1 MFCLTTV
8 VVTNRVWTLSLC
20 AHYFSVGK
28 AKDRLYLRAGPQL
41 KCRARRVKAN
51 KEKKRG
57 GGRRELHARLV
68 TIIVVTLL
76 HHKGYRSLVPQ
87 RAQNS
92 TELCDNVIPQWVQH
106 ILEYIPRN

>member
-57 GGRRELHARLV
+57 GGKERVARKIGDDNCCD
-68 TIIVVTLL
+68 IIT
-76 HHKGYRSLVPQ
+76 P
-87 RAQNS
+87 
-92 TELCDNVIPQWVQH
+92 
-106 ILEYIPRN
+106 